1 MCAVTVPL
9 LQTEDLLLYQEH
21 SVIQISHGHIVIGAV
36 GPLYVSLSLI
46 KEKTQ
51 TEQRNSVSL
60 DKTEIL

>member
-1 MCAVTVPL
+1 MCAVTVTL

-46 KEKTQ
+46 KEKTP
-51 TEQRNSVSL
+51 
-60 DKTEIL
+60 D